1 MMKNL
6 KENSIKA
13 EAEEMTDKAKSN
25 ISDLS
30 KEIKASTGMV
40 ADNIVYKTE
49 RAEDEAVNL
58 VENIRQLVTNYANK
72 DRLTA
77 VKSEVVGKAKVVKEN
92 VQQGVTTVVEETSTK
107 VREKPIR
114 SVALAAGLGALVGYA
129 LAAKKS
135 KSSTLSK

>member
-13 EAEEMTDKAKSN
+13 ETEEMADKAKSN

-92 VQQGVTTVVEETSTK
+92 VQQGVTTAVEETSTK

>member
-1 MMKNL
+1 MKNL

-13 EAEEMTDKAKSN
+13 ETEEMTDKAKSN

-92 VQQGVTTVVEETSTK
+92 VQQGVTTAVEETSTK

>member
-1 MMKNL
+1 MKNL

-13 EAEEMTDKAKSN
+13 ETEEMADKAKSN

-92 VQQGVTTVVEETSTK
+92 VQQGVTTAVEETSTK

>member
-1 MMKNL
+1 MKNL

-13 EAEEMTDKAKSN
+13 ETEEMTDKAKSN

-40 ADNIVYKTE
+40 ADNIVYRTE

-92 VQQGVTTVVEETSTK
+92 VHQGVTTAVEETSTK